1 MESYLPTALAFLCSD
16 LGYKTASLSTEL
28 RAYME
33 AKLAAAW
40 ERLEADGVSMAEP
53 QGAVMDLWVM
63 YAAWLYRRR
72 DSDLPMP
79 RVLRLALNDAKVQK
93 AKEALT

>member
-1 MESYLPTALAFLCSD
+1 MDTYLTTALAFLCTD
-16 LGYKTASLSTEL
+16 LGYKSASLPTEL
-28 RAYME
+28 QEYME
-33 AKLAAAW
+33 AKLASAY
-40 ERLEADGVSMAEP
+40 ERLEAGGVSMAEP
-53 QGAVMDLWVM
+53 QGATMDLWVM

-93 AKEALT
+93 AKEAQT